1 MKQLKERVAVVT
13 GAAGGIGLAMARRFG
28 EEGMSVVLADVE
40 EPALESSQR
49 ALADAG
55 HDVHAVVCDVRLW
68 ESVEALAEAA
78 LSKYGRVHVICN
90 NAGVGSGSQGSM
102 WEHELNDWAWGLGVN
117 VMGVVHGIRAFV
129 PILLDQEE
137 GHVVNTSSGNG
148 GLAPLPGTAI
158 YAVTKS
164 AVTVLSECL
173 YGQLA
178 AVTDRVK
185 VSVLYPGPNWMRTGI
200 FDSERNRPDALRQE
214 QPRSTPGTSFEI
226 LKEQMQGAG
235 LPFEETPLS
244 EVADVVVRGLLEE
257 SFWML
262 PASERADEMVRNR
275 ADSMLQRSNPDYMIE
290 KRPPAAGGIKR
301 D

>member
-1 MKQLKERVAVVT
+1 MKQLEERVAVVT

-40 EPALESSQR
+40 EPALEASQR

-55 HDVHAVVCDVRLW
+55 HDVHAEVCDVRIW
-68 ESVEALAEAA
+68 KSVEALAGAA
-78 LSKYGRVHVICN
+78 LSKYGRIHVVCN
-90 NAGVGSGSQGSM
+90 NAGVGSGSRGSL
-102 WEHELNDWAWGLGVN
+102 WEHDLNDWAWGLGVN
-117 VMGVVHGIRAFV
+117 VMGVVHGIKAFV
-129 PILLDQEE
+129 PILLEQEE

-200 FDSERNRPDALRQE
+200 FDSERNRPDDLPQE
-214 QPRSTPGTSFEI
+214 HPRTAPPTSFEI
-226 LKEQMQGAG
+226 LKEQMQAAG

-244 EVADVVVRGLLEE
+244 EVAAVVVQGLLDE

-262 PASERADEMVRNR
+262 PASERADGMVRNR
-275 ADSMLQRSNPDYMIE
+275 ADSMLGRSNPDYMVE
-290 KRPPAAGGIKR
+290 KRPAAAGGIRK